1 MDAMRTHV
9 AAFLFASFVYA
20 AVAARLAAADLP
32 SDPSTYPALV
42 PSVAD
47 VAPYP
52 WAGLY
57 VGSGVSVW
65 GGKGIKGGAGGEAY
79 LGYDH
84 AFDNGIIV
92 GVRASTGYM
101 PFLVSDGRTTQ
112 FNGAAFAGGE
122 VTVGYRMGQLTP
134 YVIAGVDFLRPTS
147 FAGGALN
154 AGDAINGV
162 FSGPGAVQAVGTFGV
177 GVNYQV
183 TLNFSMGLEARV
195 INPAYGVGP
204 WPVVLKP

>member
-1 MDAMRTHV
+1 MDAMRIEV
-9 AAFLFASFVYA
+9 AAFLSASIACA
-20 AVAARLAAADLP
+20 AAAPVAAADLP

-57 VGSGVSVW
+57 VGSGVLVW

-122 VTVGYRMGQLTP
+122 ATVGYRMGQLTP

-183 TLNFSMGLEARV
+183 TPNFSMGLEARV